1 MIEKTH
7 PTASASKPDS
17 LPVGSKKNH
26 ALIMVWIIVWM
37 ASYVLFA
44 KAATND
50 WFSPPS
56 IITAGIVINTLMGLG
71 VIVTYMKFLKEL
83 DEMQQKIQ
91 LSALALAMGVGL
103 VGSVSYSL
111 LIKAGQVASPDIS
124 VVIMLLGG
132 GYMAGIVVGR
142 SRYA

>member
-1 MIEKTH
+1 MEAWVRLSVKQALHFDKESKQMIEKTH

-50 WFSPPS
+50 WFS
-56 IITAGIVINTLMGLG
+56 
-71 VIVTYMKFLKEL
+71 
-83 DEMQQKIQ
+83 
-91 LSALALAMGVGL
+91 
-103 VGSVSYSL
+103 
-111 LIKAGQVASPDIS
+111 
-124 VVIMLLGG
+124 
-132 GYMAGIVVGR
+132 
-142 SRYA
+142 